1 MEQMSFF
8 QEKVFGVGEITRY
21 LKMIMESDPALQQ
34 IWVTGEISNL
44 SRPASGHIYFTLK
57 DEFAAM
63 RAVIWKMNAMRLKAA
78 LQEGMKIE
86 AHGSISIYEPAG
98 QYQLYV
104 DAIRPAG
111 EGSLYQEFMRLKA
124 LLEAEGLFDPERK
137 KTIPAHPQKIG
148 IVTSPTGAALQD
160 VLNVLARRYPLASVV
175 LAGVSVQ
182 GDKAPQEIVTAIK
195 DLNRI
200 EHPDVILLVRGG
212 GSIEDLWAFN
222 DERVVRAVAAS
233 EIPIITGVGHET
245 DFTLVDFAAD
255 LRAPTPTAAAELA
268 TPDIQEMR
276 ASFASLVQRLQY
288 VLVSRINA
296 LRMAVAA
303 ILPRLERASP
313 RAMIFTARQSLDL
326 LLERQNL
333 AMQHTLALAR
343 TNMAGLRSRLQTL
356 NPDAIL
362 KRGYAVVMKMDGS
375 IVHRAGQV
383 IPGEQASVKLGEG
396 RLGVEVK
403 KINPA

>member
-1 MEQMSFF
+1 MSFF
-8 QEKVFGVGEITRY
+8 QEKVYGVGEITRY
-21 LKMIMESDPALQQ
+21 LKMVVESDPTLQQ

-57 DEFAAM
+57 DEFASM

-111 EGSLYQEFMRLKA
+111 EGNLYQEFLRLKT
-124 LLEAEGLFDPERK
+124 LLEAQGLFDPERK
-137 KTIPAHPQKIG
+137 KPIPSHPQKIG
-148 IVTSPTGAALQD
+148 IITSPTGAALQD
-160 VLNVLARRYPLASVV
+160 VLNVLSRRYPLAEVV
-175 LAGVSVQ
+175 LDGVAVQ
-182 GDKAPQEIVTAIK
+182 GDKAPAEIVAAIDK
-195 DLNRI
+195 LNRS
-200 EHPDVILLVRGG
+200 ERPDVILLVRGG

-233 EIPIITGVGHET
+233 GIPVITGVGHET
-245 DFTLVDFAAD
+245 DFTLADFAAD

-268 TPDIQEMR
+268 TPDIQEIR
-276 ASFASLVQRLQY
+276 AGFASLAQHLQY
-288 VLVSRINA
+288 VLTSQINT
-296 LRMAVAA
+296 MKMTVDA
-303 ILPRLERASP
+303 ILSRFKRASP

-333 AMQHTLALAR
+333 AMEHALAFAR
-343 TNMAGLRSRLQTL
+343 TNLAGLHSRLQTL

-362 KRGYAVVMKMDGS
+362 KRGYAVVTKMDGS
-375 IVHRAGQV
+375 IIHTAAQV
-383 IPGEQASVKLGEG
+383 MPGEHATVKLGEG
-396 RLGVEVK
+396 RLGVEVQ

>member
-1 MEQMSFF
+1 MSFF

-98 QYQLYV
+98 QYQLYI

-111 EGSLYQEFMRLKA
+111 EGNLYQEFMRLKA

-137 KTIPAHPQKIG
+137 KSIPAHPQKIG

-182 GDKAPQEIVTAIK
+182 GEKAPQEIVTALSK
-195 DLNRI
+195 LNRI
-200 EHPDVILLVRGG
+200 AHPDVILLVRGG
-212 GSIEDLWAFN
+212 GSIEDLWVFN

-245 DFTLVDFAAD
+245 DFTLADFAAD

-276 ASFASLVQRLQY
+276 ASFSSLVQRLQY
-288 VLVSRINA
+288 VLVSQINA
-296 LRMAVAA
+296 LKMTVSA

-343 TNMAGLRSRLQTL
+343 TNMAGLRLRLQTL

-375 IVHRAGQV
+375 IVHRADQV
-383 IPGEQASVKLGEG
+383 ISGEQASVKLGEG
-396 RLGVEVK
+396 RLGVEIK